1 MRSKGAIAIAV
12 LVVVLGFVGCGATS
26 SYNSLVQSD
35 EQVQEAWSN
44 LQAAY
49 QRRADLIPNLVETVK
64 GAADFEQETLTAVTE
79 ARAKA
84 TSIQVDA
91 GDLDNPQKLQQF
103 QQAQSALGKSLG
115 RLLAVSENYPKLQA
129 TQRFSDL
136 QAQLEG
142 TENRITVARR
152 DYNNTVRQYNTQVRS
167 FPTVIFAGLMGFEP
181 KTPFEAETG
190 ADQAPDVD
198 FGGDSGG

>member
-26 SYNSLVQSD
+26 SYNSLVQTD

-198 FGGDSGG
+198 FGDSGG

>member
-129 TQRFSDL
+129 TQRFGDL

-198 FGGDSGG
+198 FGDDS

>member
-26 SYNSLVQSD
+26 SYNSLVQTD

-49 QRRADLIPNLVETVK
+49 QRRADLIPNLVETVQ
-64 GAADFEQETLTAVTE
+64 GAADFEQETLTSVTE

-91 GDLDNPQKLQQF
+91 GDLDNPQKL
-103 QQAQSALGKSLG
+103 
-115 RLLAVSENYPKLQA
+115 
-129 TQRFSDL
+129 
-136 QAQLEG
+136 
-142 TENRITVARR
+142 
-152 DYNNTVRQYNTQVRS
+152 
-167 FPTVIFAGLMGFEP
+167 
-181 KTPFEAETG
+181 
-190 ADQAPDVD
+190 
-198 FGGDSGG
+198 

>member
-198 FGGDSGG
+198 FGDDS

>member
-190 ADQAPDVD
+190 ADQA
-198 FGGDSGG
+198 